1 MICPQSRPTPYIRM
15 VHWVP
20 EDPVN
25 LPDHARVEVVIRK
38 KFSEFVKKFGE
49 PEAKEEVDK
58 LLQTN
63 RRRRPDA

>member
-1 MICPQSRPTPYIRM
+1 MSSIKTYAIYKNGTL
-15 VHWVP
+15 VF